1 MGYCPG
7 MIGLGTAD
15 GRWRL
20 EGQLDGTVRIY
31 RRWGQRSTWRYTC
44 RTLAE
49 IEGRLRAL
57 GYDLAD
63 LVDL

>member
-1 MGYCPG
+1 
-7 MIGLGTAD
+7 MILLGTAD

-20 EGQLDGTVRIY
+20 EGQHDGTVRIY
-31 RRWGQRSTWRYTC
+31 RRWGQRVSWRYTC

-49 IEGRLRAL
+49 IEGRLREM

-63 LVDL
+63 LVDI